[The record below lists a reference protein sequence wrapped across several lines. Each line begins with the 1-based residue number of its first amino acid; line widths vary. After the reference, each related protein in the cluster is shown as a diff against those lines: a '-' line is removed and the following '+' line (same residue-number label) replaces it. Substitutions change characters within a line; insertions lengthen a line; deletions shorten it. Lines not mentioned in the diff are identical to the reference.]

1 MRQKRR
7 QDGGHLAC
15 RLRYFPGN
23 VALVARN
30 GKFRRTRLAA
40 CNRSKAWP
48 VWLGQA
54 EVGQVEVG
62 QCRTQSGEAFH
73 DKQYLSFGGGAVF
86 LDCDSRGAAM
96 AKYSKEQRRCAV
108 ELYVR
113 YECCVAD
120 VIRELGYPSREA
132 LRMWHRDWLEEQ
144 RTGTRRCVE
153 AVRLMLLY

>member
-1 MRQKRR
+1 MAAIS
-7 QDGGHLAC
+7 LADC
-15 RLRYFPGN
+15 ATFPGMLRSWQETASSGGRDWRH
-23 VALVARN
+23 VIARRL
-30 GKFRRTRLAA
+30 GPYGLARQRLAKWKLA
-40 CNRSKAWP
+40 SVERNLGRRSMTSNTYH
-48 VWLGQA
+48 L
-54 EVGQVEVG
+54 
-62 QCRTQSGEAFH
+62 
-73 DKQYLSFGGGAVF
+73 GGGAVF